1 MKRSFEFASAFKVGT
16 YNLVDVGDL
25 GLKDGN
31 GVSDGG
37 LLVHL
42 RRGSEG
48 SLGHHGGALILVE
61 SCEELRQ
68 HSRYLLNLYIS
79 FS

>member
-1 MKRSFEFASAFKVGT
+1 M
-16 YNLVDVGDL
+16 VDVGNL

-31 GVSDGG
+31 GITNRW

-42 RRGSEG
+42 WGGSEG
-48 SLGHHGGALILVE
+48 SLSQLSHTLSLIE

-79 FS
+79 FSIKSVNYTS

>member
-1 MKRSFEFASAFKVGT
+1 MCT

-25 GLKDGN
+25 RLEDGN
-31 GVSDGG
+31 GITNGG

-42 RRGSEG
+42 RGGSEG
-48 SLGHHGGALILVE
+48 SLGHLGSTLSLIE

-79 FS
+79 FSNRNI

>member
-1 MKRSFEFASAFKVGT
+1 MT

-25 GLKDGN
+25 GLEDGN
-31 GVSDGG
+31 GVADGG

-42 RRGSEG
+42 GAGSEG
-48 SLGHHGGALILVE
+48 LLGHLSHALSLVE

-79 FS
+79 FTNNNI